1 MNDPLFERVA
11 TVFAKEVYGIAYC
24 KTHNHFDSEDIVQDV
39 FLKLLMNRDRQR
51 FESADHLKWWLIR
64 VTTNCIND
72 HWRSLMRHPTIP
84 LDEINEPYVTYEYN
98 NDMEELY
105 DLKPKEQQILC
116 MYYYEGYSF
125 QEISVAIG
133 VSEAAVRQRLSRAR
147 KSLKEAVINN
157 SCMEY
162 RSV

>member
-1 MNDPLFERVA
+1 
-11 TVFAKEVYGIAYC
+11 
-24 KTHNHFDSEDIVQDV
+24 
-39 FLKLLMNRDRQR
+39 
-51 FESADHLKWWLIR
+51 
-64 VTTNCIND
+64 
-72 HWRSLMRHPTIP
+72 
-84 LDEINEPYVTYEYN
+84 
-98 NDMEELY
+98 
-105 DLKPKEQQILC
+105 